1 MGCSGFKPSPAPL
14 NYLKKRCAATDHT
27 VCVYTTLIVVITC
40 DCVVPNCMCVCV
52 FVMTQ
57 WVPGRVASG

>member
-14 NYLKKRCAATDHT
+14 NDLKKSAATGHTVFVCINNMTGFLLIVLCVT
-27 VCVYTTLIVVITC
+27 VCV
-40 DCVVPNCMCVCV
+40 CVP
-52 FVMTQ
+52 VMIP

>member
-14 NYLKKRCAATDHT
+14 NDLKKKCCHRPHS
-27 VCVYTTLIVVITC
+27 VYVYDSIVVIAC
-40 DCVVPNCMCVCV
+40 ECV
-52 FVMTQ
+52 FVMIP

>member
-14 NYLKKRCAATDHT
+14 NDLKKKSPATDHT
-27 VCVYTTLIVVITC
+27 VCMYYDLIVVIAC
-40 DCVVPNCMCVCV
+40 DCVVCV
-52 FVMTQ
+52 FVMIP

>member
-14 NYLKKRCAATDHT
+14 NDLNKVLPLTTQC
-27 VCVYTTLIVVITC
+27 VCINNKIGLFVIAYN
-40 DCVVPNCMCVCV
+40 CVVCTCMIP
-52 FVMTQ
+52 